1 MNIFFLCVSAVW
13 LWLDLL
19 LWICCECFYESS
31 KKKKKKERNVSK
43 VSRSTFYNY
52 QNLSDEEWN
61 LWGKNNIRFSK
72 FPPACNCEWKHQD
85 CHLAGGGK
93 LVFNNQEK
101 IKMKGFLVFLTKY
114 TAADI
119 WLHSEYIWNRKWK
132 CACMCV
138 CFVHSYLRT
147 FAARGRENCRTP
159 AAFGITATLP
169 PAGRQ
174 QVQPKL
180 ALFFSCHFSPL
191 TADIPSFS
199 LPPLYSFLLC
209 S

>member
-1 MNIFFLCVSAVW
+1 M
-13 LWLDLL
+13 
-19 LWICCECFYESS
+19 S
-31 KKKKKKERNVSK
+31 K
-43 VSRSTFYNY
+43 
-52 QNLSDEEWN
+52 
-61 LWGKNNIRFSK
+61 
-72 FPPACNCEWKHQD
+72 
-85 CHLAGGGK
+85 
-93 LVFNNQEK
+93 
-101 IKMKGFLVFLTKY
+101 TKY

-119 WLHSEYIWNRKWK
+119 WLHSEYIYKRKWK

-174 QVQPKL
+174 QVQPKF

-209 S
+209 SERRVKKTSFRQLLPTSPLQYIRLLWFRLLQTESARCASGSNLAIISFDTRAGNNETDKEGWGWRKGMMSLERKLGY